1 MEIDRGTRI
10 DEIACSNGIN
20 GNIIA
25 AKVDGRAVDL
35 SRQLENDCS
44 LAWVSVDSPD
54 GLDVLR
60 HSTAHLMAQ
69 AVQSLFPGTQVTIG
83 PTIEDGFYYDF
94 KRDQA
99 FTPEEI
105 KKIESRM
112 EEIAK
117 SNLKVT
123 REEMPKG
130 QAIELFRRMGEDYKV
145 AILEDIPDEVV
156 SLYRQG
162 DWVDLCRGPHVPST
176 GVLKAFKLTGVA
188 GAYWRGN
195 EKNEMLQRIY
205 GTAWPTKQALKEY
218 LRLVEEAKKRDHRK
232 LGQELGLFM
241 ISDAIGPGLP
251 IWLPKGAMVR
261 SILER
266 YIVDIERSMGYQ
278 HVNTPQ
284 LARVDLYKRSGHWDH
299 FKDNMYPPME
309 FESKEELVLR
319 PMNCPHH
326 ITIYKH
332 GLHSYRDLPIR
343 LAELGTMYR
352 YERSG
357 ALSGLSRVR
366 AMTLNDAHIFCLP
379 EQIQAETVAVLRL
392 IQRVYRDFGFK
403 DYWYRLSL
411 RNPNDKANFVDNDG
425 MWDRAEAYLR
435 QALTE
440 VGVPFK
446 EAVGEAAYYG
456 PKIDVQ
462 LNDVLGHSETL
473 STVQLDFYLPE
484 RFELE
489 YVDRDGQYKR
499 PVMIHRG
506 VISTMER
513 MMAFLIEHY
522 AGNFPLWL
530 APVQI
535 KVVTV
540 TDQQL
545 DYARKVSAE
554 LKDAGWRVELDGRNE
569 KLGYKIREAQ
579 LAKIPYAIVIGDKE
593 VAGSDRGAAP
603 ARRREPGADGVW
615 RFQRQAACRGCRRNG
630 RSIEIMRS
638 NEEWRCPIAREAR
651 INHQIRAREVRVI
664 GRQGRAARRYAVA

>member
-1 MEIDRGTRI
+1 MDSVRVTLSDGQSVEVRRGSRINELASSLNID
-10 DEIACSNGIN
+10 

-25 AKVDGRAVDL
+25 AKLNGYPVDL
-35 SRQLENDCS
+35 SRALDQNCS
-44 LAWVSVDSPD
+44 LEWVPMDSVD

-94 KRDQA
+94 KRETP

-105 KKIESRM
+105 AKIEQRM
-112 EEIAK
+112 EELARA
-117 SNLKVT
+117 NLKVT
-123 REEMPKG
+123 REEMPKV
-130 QAIELFRRMGEDYKV
+130 QAIEMFRRMGEDYKV
-145 AILEDIPDEVV
+145 SIIEDITEDPV

-162 DWVDLCRGPHVPST
+162 DWIDLCRGPHVPST
-176 GVLKAFKLTGVA
+176 GKLKAFKITGVA
-188 GAYWRGN
+188 GAYWRGD

-205 GTAWPTKQALKEY
+205 GTSWPTKQALKEY

-251 IWLPKGAMVR
+251 IWLPKGALLR

-266 YIVDIERSMGYQ
+266 YIVDLERSLGYQ

-299 FKDNMYPPME
+299 FKDNMYPPMT
-309 FESKEELVLR
+309 FENKEELVLR

-326 ITIYKH
+326 IIIYKH
-332 GLHSYRDLPIR
+332 ELHSYRNLPIR

-379 EQIQAETVAVLRL
+379 EQIEAEAVGVLRL
-392 IQRVYRDFGFK
+392 IQRVYRDLGFK

-411 RNPNDKANFVDNDG
+411 RNPKDKINFVDNDA
-425 MWDRAEAYLR
+425 MWDTAEDYLR
-435 QALTE
+435 QALAE
-440 VGVPFK
+440 VGVPYK
-446 EAVGEAAYYG
+446 EAPGEAAYYG

-489 YVDRDGQYKR
+489 YVDKDGQYKR

-513 MMAFLIEHY
+513 MTAFLIEHH
-522 AGNFPLWL
+522 AGIFPLWL
-530 APVQI
+530 APVQLKI
-535 KVVTV
+535 VTV
-540 TDQQL
+540 TEQQL
-545 DYARKVSAE
+545 DYARKVFIE
-554 LKDAGWRVELDGRNE
+554 LQDAGWRVDLDERNE

-579 LAKIPYAIVIGDKE
+579 LAKIPYAIVIGDSEVQAQTVAPRRRGGENLAPMPLNEFMERLRSE
-593 VAGSDRGAAP
+593 VAQERG
-603 ARRREPGADGVW
+603 
-615 RFQRQAACRGCRRNG
+615 
-630 RSIEIMRS
+630 
-638 NEEWRCPIAREAR
+638 EA
-651 INHQIRAREVRVI
+651 
-664 GRQGRAARRYAVA
+664 

>member
-1 MEIDRGTRI
+1 VPTIFRSSSRSMIDNIQVILPGGKPVEVRRGSRI
-10 DEIACSNGIN
+10 DELASAQRADGAV
-20 GNIIA
+20 IA
-25 AKVDGRAVDL
+25 AKIDGRPVDL
-35 SRQLENDCS
+35 NRPLENDCS
-44 LAWVSVDSPD
+44 LEWISIETPE

-69 AVQSLFPGTQVTIG
+69 AVQSLFPRTQVTIG

-99 FTPEEI
+99 FTTEELE
-105 KKIESRM
+105 KIEHRM

-123 REEMPKG
+123 REEMPKS
-130 QAIELFRRMGEDYKV
+130 QAIELFRRMGEGYKV
-145 AILEDIPDEVV
+145 AILEDILEDTV

-176 GVLKAFKLTGVA
+176 GVIKAFKLTGVA

-205 GTAWPTKQALKEY
+205 GTSWPTRQALKEH

-241 ISDAIGPGLP
+241 ISDSIGPGLP
-251 IWLPKGAMVR
+251 VWLPKGALVR

-266 YIVDIERSMGYQ
+266 YIVDIERSLGYQ

-299 FKDNMYPPME
+299 FKDNMYPLMA
-309 FESKEELVLR
+309 FENKEELVLR

-326 ITIYKH
+326 IIIYKH
-332 GLHSYRDLPIR
+332 ELHSYRDLPIR

-357 ALSGLSRVR
+357 VLSGLSRVR

-379 EQIQAETVAVLRL
+379 EQIQSEAVGVLRL

-411 RNPNDKANFVDNDG
+411 RNPQDKVNFVDNDA
-425 MWDRAEAYLR
+425 MWDTAESYLR
-435 QALTE
+435 QALAE
-440 VGVPFK
+440 VGVQYK
-446 EAVGEAAYYG
+446 EAPGEAAYYG

-462 LNDVLGHSETL
+462 LNDVLGHGETL

-489 YVDRDGQYKR
+489 YVDKDGQYKR

-513 MMAFLIEHY
+513 MMAFLIEHH

-535 KVVTV
+535 KIVTV

-545 DYARKVSAE
+545 DYARGILKQ
-554 LKDAGWRVELDGRNE
+554 LKDGGFRVELDERNE

-579 LAKIPYAIVIGDKE
+579 LAKIPYAVVIGDKE
-593 VAGSDRGAAP
+593 VQAEKVAP
-603 ARRREPGADGVW
+603 RRRGGENLPPMALTEFVEKLKSEILEE
-615 RFQRQAACRGCRRNG
+615 RG
-630 RSIEIMRS
+630 
-638 NEEWRCPIAREAR
+638 EA
-651 INHQIRAREVRVI
+651 
-664 GRQGRAARRYAVA
+664 

>member
-1 MEIDRGTRI
+1 MENIHVRLPDGQTVEVRRGTRI
-10 DEIACSNGIN
+10 DEIGSGHRADGD
-20 GNIIA
+20 IIA
-25 AKVDGRAVDL
+25 AKVDGRPVDL
-35 SRQLENDCS
+35 NRPVEQDCFLEWIS
-44 LAWVSVDSPD
+44 IDSPD

-94 KRDQA
+94 KRDRA
-99 FTPEEI
+99 FTAEELE
-105 KKIESRM
+105 KIEARM
-112 EEIAK
+112 AEIAQ
-117 SNLKVT
+117 SNLKVS
-123 REEMPKG
+123 REEMPKS
-130 QAIELFRRMGEDYKV
+130 QAIELFRNMGEDYKV
-145 AILEDIPDEVV
+145 AILEEIPDETV

-176 GVLKAFKLTGVA
+176 GAIKAFKLTGVA
-188 GAYWRGN
+188 NAYWRGN

-205 GTAWPTKQALKEY
+205 GTSWPTKQALKEH
-218 LRLVEEAKKRDHRK
+218 LRLLEEAKKRDHRK
-232 LGQELGLFM
+232 LGQEIGLFM

-251 IWLPKGAMVR
+251 VWLPKGAMVR

-266 YIVDIERSMGYQ
+266 YIVDLERSLGYQ

-299 FKDNMYPPME
+299 FKDNMYPLME
-309 FESKEELVLR
+309 FENKEELVLR

-326 ITIYKH
+326 IVIYQH

-357 ALSGLSRVR
+357 TLSGLSRVR

-379 EQIQAETVAVLRL
+379 EQIQSEAVGVLRL
-392 IQRVYRDFGFK
+392 IERVYRDFGFK

-411 RNPNDKANFVDNDG
+411 RNSKDKANFVDNDA
-425 MWDRAEAYLR
+425 MWDKAESYLR
-435 QALTE
+435 QALSE
-440 VGVPFK
+440 VGVAYK

-489 YVDRDGQYKR
+489 YVDKDGQYKR

-513 MMAFLIEHY
+513 MMAFLIEHH

-535 KVVTV
+535 KIVTV

-545 DYARKVSAE
+545 DYARRIFME
-554 LKDAGWRVELDGRNE
+554 LKAGGWRVELDERNE

-579 LAKIPYAIVIGDKE
+579 LAKIPYAVVIGDKE
-593 VAGSDRGAAP
+593 VQAQTVAP
-603 ARRREPGADGVW
+603 RRRGGENLPSMSLNDFVE
-615 RFQRQAACRGCRRNG
+615 RLK
-630 RSIEIMRS
+630 SEL
-638 NEEWRCPIAREAR
+638 AREKGEA
-651 INHQIRAREVRVI
+651 
-664 GRQGRAARRYAVA
+664 

>member
-1 MEIDRGTRI
+1 MDSIHVTLSDGKSVEVRRGTRI
-10 DEIACSNGIN
+10 EELGSSVGID

-25 AKVDGRAVDL
+25 AKVDGRPMDL
-35 SRQLENDCS
+35 SRLIENDCS
-44 LAWVSVDSPD
+44 LAWVSIESPE

-83 PTIEDGFYYDF
+83 PTIQDGFYYDF
-94 KRDQA
+94 KRETP

-105 KKIESRM
+105 AKIEQRM
-112 EEIAK
+112 DELARA
-117 SNLKVT
+117 NLKVT
-123 REEMPKG
+123 REEMPKAE
-130 QAIELFRRMGEDYKV
+130 AIEMFRRMGEDYKV
-145 AILEDIPDEVV
+145 SIIEGITEDPV

-162 DWVDLCRGPHVPST
+162 DWIDLCRGPHVPST
-176 GVLKAFKLTGVA
+176 GKLKAFKITGVA
-188 GAYWRGN
+188 GAYWRGD

-205 GTAWPTKQALKEY
+205 GTSWPTKQALKEY
-218 LRLVEEAKKRDHRK
+218 LRRVEEAKKRDHRK

-251 IWLPKGAMVR
+251 VWLPKGALVR

-266 YIVDIERSMGYQ
+266 YIVDIERSLGYQ

-284 LARVDLYKRSGHWDH
+284 LARADLYKRSGHWDH
-299 FKDNMYPPME
+299 FKDNMYPLME
-309 FESKEELVLR
+309 FENKEELVLR

-326 ITIYKH
+326 IMIYKH
-332 GLHSYRDLPIR
+332 ELHSYRDLPIR

-379 EQIQAETVAVLRL
+379 EQIQTEAVGVLRL
-392 IQRVYRDFGFK
+392 IERVYRDFGFK

-411 RNPNDKANFVDNDG
+411 RNPKDKTNFVANDAMWDKA
-425 MWDRAEAYLR
+425 ESCLR
-435 QALTE
+435 QALNE
-440 VGVPFK
+440 VGVSYK

-489 YVDRDGQYKR
+489 YVDKDGDYKR

-513 MMAFLIEHY
+513 MMYFLIEHY

-530 APVQI
+530 APLQLKI
-535 KVVTV
+535 VTV
-540 TDQQL
+540 TDHQL
-545 DYARKVSAE
+545 EYAKEVFQE
-554 LKDAGWRVELDGRNE
+554 LRDSGWRVELDERNE

-579 LAKIPYAIVIGDKE
+579 LAKIPYAVVIGDKE
-593 VAGSDRGAAP
+593 VQAQTLAP
-603 ARRREPGADGVW
+603 RRRGGENLPPMSLDDFLERLKCELA
-615 RFQRQAACRGCRRNG
+615 QERG
-630 RSIEIMRS
+630 
-638 NEEWRCPIAREAR
+638 EA
-651 INHQIRAREVRVI
+651 
-664 GRQGRAARRYAVA
+664 

>member
-1 MEIDRGTRI
+1 MESIHVTLPDGKSVEVRRGTRI
-10 DEIACSNGIN
+10 DEIAPSIAAN

-35 SRQLENDCS
+35 SRELEHDCA
-44 LAWVSVDSPD
+44 LAWISVDSPD

-60 HSTAHLMAQ
+60 HSAAHLMAQ

-99 FTPEEI
+99 FTPEELE
-105 KKIESRM
+105 KIEARM
-112 EEIAK
+112 EEIAR

-123 REEMPKG
+123 RQEMPRSR
-130 QAIELFRRMGEDYKV
+130 AIELFRSMGEDYKV
-145 AILEDIPDEVV
+145 AILEEIPDETV

-176 GVLKAFKLTGVA
+176 AAIKAFKLTAVA
-188 GAYWRGN
+188 GAYWRGD

-205 GTAWPTKQALKEY
+205 GTAWPTKQALKEH
-218 LRLVEEAKKRDHRK
+218 LRLLEEAKKRDHRK

-241 ISDAIGPGLP
+241 ISDAVGPGLP

-284 LARVDLYKRSGHWDH
+284 LARVDLYKQSGHWDH
-299 FKDNMYPPME
+299 FKKNMYPPMQL
-309 FESKEELVLR
+309 ESKEELVLR

-326 ITIYKH
+326 IAIYKH
-332 GLHSYRDLPIR
+332 GLHSYRDLPVR

-379 EQIQAETVAVLRL
+379 EQIQTETVAVLRL
-392 IQRVYRDFGFK
+392 IQRVYRDFGFQ

-411 RNPNDKANFVDNDG
+411 RNRMDKANFVDNDD

-435 QALTE
+435 QALNE

-489 YVDRDGQYKR
+489 YVDRDGHYKR

-530 APVQI
+530 APVQV

-540 TDQQL
+540 TDEQL

-554 LKDAGWRVELDGRNE
+554 LKDAGWRVELDERNE

-579 LAKIPYAIVIGDKE
+579 LAKIPYAVVIGAKE
-593 VAGSDRGAAP
+593 VEAQTVTPRRRGGENLPPLSVNDFIVRLKAEVAQERGAA
-603 ARRREPGADGVW
+603 
-615 RFQRQAACRGCRRNG
+615 
-630 RSIEIMRS
+630 
-638 NEEWRCPIAREAR
+638 
-651 INHQIRAREVRVI
+651 
-664 GRQGRAARRYAVA
+664 

>member
-1 MEIDRGTRI
+1 MNSVRVTLSDGKSVEIRRGSRI
-10 DEIACSNGIN
+10 YELASLLSVDG
-20 GNIIA
+20 GIIA
-25 AKVDGRAVDL
+25 AKLNGCPVDL
-35 SRQLENDCS
+35 SRALDEDCS
-44 LAWVSVDSPD
+44 VEWVSIDSPE

-83 PTIEDGFYYDF
+83 PTIQDGFYYDF
-94 KRDQA
+94 KRETP

-105 KKIESRM
+105 AKIEQRM
-112 EEIAK
+112 EELARA
-117 SNLKVT
+117 NLGVT
-123 REEMPKG
+123 REEMPKA
-130 QAIELFRRMGEDYKV
+130 QAIEMFRRMGEDYKV
-145 AILEDIPDEVV
+145 SIIEGITEDPV

-162 DWVDLCRGPHVPST
+162 DWIDLCRGPHVPST
-176 GVLKAFKLTGVA
+176 GKLKAFKLTGVA
-188 GAYWRGN
+188 GAYWRGD

-251 IWLPKGAMVR
+251 IWLPKGAMLR

-266 YIVDIERSMGYQ
+266 YIVDIERSLGYQ
-278 HVNTPQ
+278 HVSTPQ

-299 FKDNMYPPME
+299 FKDNMYPPMA
-309 FESKEELVLR
+309 FDNKEELVLR

-326 ITIYKH
+326 IIIYKH
-332 GLHSYRDLPIR
+332 ELHSYRNLPIR

-379 EQIQAETVAVLRL
+379 EQIQAEAVGVLRL

-403 DYWYRLSL
+403 KYWYRLSL
-411 RNPNDKANFVDNDG
+411 RKPNDKTNFVDNDA
-425 MWDRAEAYLR
+425 MWDTAEDYLR
-435 QALTE
+435 QALAE
-440 VGVPFK
+440 VGVPYK
-446 EAVGEAAYYG
+446 EAPGEAAYYG

-489 YVDRDGQYKR
+489 YVDKDGRYRR

-513 MMAFLIEHY
+513 MTAFLIEHH

-530 APVQI
+530 APVQLKI
-535 KVVTV
+535 VTV
-540 TDQQL
+540 TEQQL
-545 DYARKVSAE
+545 DYARKVSTQ
-554 LKDAGWRVELDGRNE
+554 LKDAGWRVELDERNE

-579 LAKIPYAIVIGDKE
+579 LAKIPYAVVIGDSEVQAQTVAPRRRGGENLAPMRLNEFIERLKSE
-593 VAGSDRGAAP
+593 VAQERG
-603 ARRREPGADGVW
+603 
-615 RFQRQAACRGCRRNG
+615 
-630 RSIEIMRS
+630 
-638 NEEWRCPIAREAR
+638 EA
-651 INHQIRAREVRVI
+651 
-664 GRQGRAARRYAVA
+664 

>member
-1 MEIDRGTRI
+1 MDSVRVTLSDGNSVEIRRGSRI
-10 DEIACSNGIN
+10 YELASLLSVDGA
-20 GNIIA
+20 IIA
-25 AKVDGRAVDL
+25 AKINGSPMDL
-35 SRQLENDCS
+35 SRALEEDCS
-44 LAWVSVDSPD
+44 LEWVSIDSPE

-83 PTIEDGFYYDF
+83 PTIQDGFYYDF
-94 KRDQA
+94 KRETP

-105 KKIESRM
+105 AKIEQRM
-112 EEIAK
+112 EELARA
-117 SNLKVT
+117 NLKVT
-123 REEMPKG
+123 REEMPKT
-130 QAIELFRRMGEDYKV
+130 QAIEMFRRMGEDYKV
-145 AILEDIPDEVV
+145 SIIEGITDDPV

-176 GVLKAFKLTGVA
+176 GKLKAFKLTGVA
-188 GAYWRGN
+188 GAYWRGD

-205 GTAWPTKQALKEY
+205 GTSWPTKQALKEY

-251 IWLPKGAMVR
+251 IWLPKGAMLR

-266 YIVDIERSMGYQ
+266 YIVDIERSLGYQ
-278 HVNTPQ
+278 HVSTPQ

-299 FKDNMYPPME
+299 FKDNMYPPMA
-309 FESKEELVLR
+309 FENKEELVLR

-326 ITIYKH
+326 IIIYKH
-332 GLHSYRDLPIR
+332 ELHSYRNLPIR

-379 EQIQAETVAVLRL
+379 EQIQAEAVGVLRL

-403 DYWYRLSL
+403 EYWYRLSL
-411 RNPNDKANFVDNDG
+411 RNPKDKTNFVDNDP
-425 MWDRAEAYLR
+425 MWNTAEEYLR
-435 QALTE
+435 QALAE
-440 VGVPFK
+440 VGVPYK
-446 EAVGEAAYYG
+446 EAPGEAAYYG

-462 LNDVLGHSETL
+462 LNDVLGHSVTL

-489 YVDRDGQYKR
+489 YVDKHGQYRR

-513 MMAFLIEHY
+513 MTAFLIEHH

-530 APVQI
+530 APVQLKI
-535 KVVTV
+535 VTV
-540 TDQQL
+540 TEQQL
-545 DYARKVSAE
+545 DYARKVSTH
-554 LKDAGWRVELDGRNE
+554 LKDAGWRVELDERNE

-579 LAKIPYAIVIGDKE
+579 LAKIPYAVVIGDSEVQAQTVAPRRRGGENLAPMGLIEFIERLRSE
-593 VAGSDRGAAP
+593 VAQERG
-603 ARRREPGADGVW
+603 
-615 RFQRQAACRGCRRNG
+615 
-630 RSIEIMRS
+630 
-638 NEEWRCPIAREAR
+638 EA
-651 INHQIRAREVRVI
+651 
-664 GRQGRAARRYAVA
+664 

>member
-1 MEIDRGTRI
+1 MDSVRVTLSDGQSVEVRRGSRI
-10 DEIACSNGIN
+10 DELASSLNID

-25 AKVDGRAVDL
+25 AKLNGYPVDL
-35 SRQLENDCS
+35 SRALDQNCS
-44 LAWVSVDSPD
+44 LEWVPMDSVD

-94 KRDQA
+94 KRETP

-105 KKIESRM
+105 AKIEQRM
-112 EEIAK
+112 EELARA
-117 SNLKVT
+117 NLKVT
-123 REEMPKG
+123 REEMPKV
-130 QAIELFRRMGEDYKV
+130 QAIEIFRRMGEDYKV
-145 AILEDIPDEVV
+145 SIIEGITEDPV

-162 DWVDLCRGPHVPST
+162 DWIDLCRGPHVPST
-176 GVLKAFKLTGVA
+176 GKLKAFKITGVA
-188 GAYWRGN
+188 GAYWRGD

-205 GTAWPTKQALKEY
+205 GTSWPTKQALKEY

-251 IWLPKGAMVR
+251 IWLPKGALLR

-266 YIVDIERSMGYQ
+266 YIVDLERSLGYQ

-299 FKDNMYPPME
+299 FKDNMYPPMT
-309 FESKEELVLR
+309 FENKEELVLR

-326 ITIYKH
+326 IIIYKH
-332 GLHSYRDLPIR
+332 ELHSYRNLPIR

-379 EQIQAETVAVLRL
+379 EQIEAEAVGVLRL

-411 RNPNDKANFVDNDG
+411 RNPKDKINFVDNDA
-425 MWDRAEAYLR
+425 MWDTAEDYLR
-435 QALTE
+435 QALAE
-440 VGVPFK
+440 VGVPYK
-446 EAVGEAAYYG
+446 EAPGEAAYYG

-489 YVDRDGQYKR
+489 YVDKDGQYKR

-513 MMAFLIEHY
+513 MTAFLIEHH

-530 APVQI
+530 APVQLKI
-535 KVVTV
+535 VTV
-540 TDQQL
+540 TEQQL
-545 DYARKVSAE
+545 DYARKVFIE
-554 LKDAGWRVELDGRNE
+554 LQDAGWRVDLDERNE

-579 LAKIPYAIVIGDKE
+579 LAKIPYAIVIGDSEVQAQTVAPRRRGGENLAPMPLNEFMERLRSE
-593 VAGSDRGAAP
+593 VAQERG
-603 ARRREPGADGVW
+603 
-615 RFQRQAACRGCRRNG
+615 
-630 RSIEIMRS
+630 
-638 NEEWRCPIAREAR
+638 EA
-651 INHQIRAREVRVI
+651 
-664 GRQGRAARRYAVA
+664 

>member
-1 MEIDRGTRI
+1 MENIHVRLPDGQTVEVRRGTRI
-10 DEIACSNGIN
+10 DEIGSGHRADGD
-20 GNIIA
+20 IIA
-25 AKVDGRAVDL
+25 AKVDGRPVDL
-35 SRQLENDCS
+35 NRPVEQDCFLEWIS
-44 LAWVSVDSPD
+44 IDSPD

-94 KRDQA
+94 KRDRA
-99 FTPEEI
+99 FTAEELE
-105 KKIESRM
+105 KIEARM
-112 EEIAK
+112 AEIAQ
-117 SNLKVT
+117 SNLKVS
-123 REEMPKG
+123 REEMPKS
-130 QAIELFRRMGEDYKV
+130 QAIELFRNMGEDYKV
-145 AILEDIPDEVV
+145 AILEEIPDETV

-176 GVLKAFKLTGVA
+176 GAIKAFKLTGVA

-205 GTAWPTKQALKEY
+205 GTSWPTKQALKEH
-218 LRLVEEAKKRDHRK
+218 LRLLEEAKKRDHRK

-251 IWLPKGAMVR
+251 VWLPKGAMVR

-266 YIVDIERSMGYQ
+266 YIVDLERSLGYQ

-299 FKDNMYPPME
+299 FKDNMYPLME
-309 FESKEELVLR
+309 FENKEELVLR

-326 ITIYKH
+326 IVIYQH

-357 ALSGLSRVR
+357 TLSGLSRVR

-379 EQIQAETVAVLRL
+379 EQIQSEAVGVLRL
-392 IQRVYRDFGFK
+392 IERVYRDFGFK

-411 RNPNDKANFVDNDG
+411 RNSKDKANFVDNDA
-425 MWDRAEAYLR
+425 MWDKAESYLR
-435 QALTE
+435 QALSE
-440 VGVPFK
+440 VGVAYK

-489 YVDRDGQYKR
+489 YVDKDGQYKR

-513 MMAFLIEHY
+513 MMAFLIEHH

-535 KVVTV
+535 KIVTV

-545 DYARKVSAE
+545 DYARRIFME
-554 LKDAGWRVELDGRNE
+554 LKAGGWRVELDERNE

-579 LAKIPYAIVIGDKE
+579 LAKIPYAVVIGDKE
-593 VAGSDRGAAP
+593 VQAQTVAP
-603 ARRREPGADGVW
+603 RRRGGENLPSMSLNDFVE
-615 RFQRQAACRGCRRNG
+615 RLK
-630 RSIEIMRS
+630 SEL
-638 NEEWRCPIAREAR
+638 AREKGEA
-651 INHQIRAREVRVI
+651 
-664 GRQGRAARRYAVA
+664 

>member
-1 MEIDRGTRI
+1 MDSVRVTLSDGDPVEIRRGSRI
-10 DEIACSNGIN
+10 YELASLLSVDG
-20 GNIIA
+20 GIIA
-25 AKVDGRAVDL
+25 AKLNGSPVDL
-35 SRQLENDCS
+35 SRILDEDCS
-44 LAWVSVDSPD
+44 LEWISIDSPD
-54 GLDVLR
+54 GLEVLR

-69 AVQSLFPGTQVTIG
+69 AVQNLFPGTQVTIG
-83 PTIEDGFYYDF
+83 PTIQDGFYYDF
-94 KRDQA
+94 KRERP

-105 KKIESRM
+105 AQIEQRM
-112 EEIAK
+112 EELARA
-117 SNLKVT
+117 NLKVT
-123 REEMPKG
+123 REEMSKA
-130 QAIELFRRMGEDYKV
+130 QAIEMFRRMGEDYKV
-145 AILEDIPDEVV
+145 SIIEGIDEDPV

-162 DWVDLCRGPHVPST
+162 DWIDLCRGPHVPST
-176 GVLKAFKLTGVA
+176 GKLKAFKITGVA
-188 GAYWRGN
+188 GAYWRGD
-195 EKNEMLQRIY
+195 EKNEMLQRLY
-205 GTAWPTKQALKEY
+205 GTSWPTKQALKEY

-251 IWLPKGAMVR
+251 IWLPKGALLR
-261 SILER
+261 SMLER
-266 YIVDIERSMGYQ
+266 YIVDLERSLGYQ

-299 FKDNMYPPME
+299 FKENMYPPMA
-309 FESKEELVLR
+309 FENKEELVLR

-326 ITIYKH
+326 IIIYKH
-332 GLHSYRDLPIR
+332 ELHSYRNLPIR

-379 EQIQAETVAVLRL
+379 EQIQAEAVSVLRL

-411 RNPNDKANFVDNDG
+411 RNPEDKTNFVDNDA
-425 MWDRAEAYLR
+425 MWDTAEEHLR
-435 QALTE
+435 QALAE
-440 VGVPFK
+440 VGVPYK
-446 EAVGEAAYYG
+446 EAPGEAAYYG

-489 YVDRDGQYKR
+489 YVDKDGQYKR

-513 MMAFLIEHY
+513 MTAFLIEHY

-530 APVQI
+530 APVQVKI
-535 KVVTV
+535 VTV
-540 TDQQL
+540 TEQQL
-545 DYARKVSAE
+545 DYARRVFTE
-554 LKDAGWRVELDGRNE
+554 LQNAGWRVELDQRNE

-579 LAKIPYAIVIGDKE
+579 LARIPFAIVIGDSE
-593 VAGSDRGAAP
+593 VQAQTVAP
-603 ARRREPGADGVW
+603 RRRGGENLAPMPLNEFMERLRSDVAHE
-615 RFQRQAACRGCRRNG
+615 RG
-630 RSIEIMRS
+630 
-638 NEEWRCPIAREAR
+638 EA
-651 INHQIRAREVRVI
+651 
-664 GRQGRAARRYAVA
+664 

>member
-1 MEIDRGTRI
+1 MDSVRVTLSDGNSVEIRRGSRI
-10 DEIACSNGIN
+10 YELASLLSIDG
-20 GNIIA
+20 GIIA
-25 AKVDGRAVDL
+25 AKLNGSPVDL
-35 SRQLENDCS
+35 SRALDEDCS
-44 LAWVSVDSPD
+44 LEWVAIDSPE

-83 PTIEDGFYYDF
+83 PTIQDGFYYDF
-94 KRDQA
+94 KRERP

-105 KKIESRM
+105 AKIEQRM
-112 EEIAK
+112 EELARA
-117 SNLKVT
+117 NLKVT
-123 REEMPKG
+123 REEMPKAE
-130 QAIELFRRMGEDYKV
+130 AIEMFRRMGEDYKV
-145 AILEDIPDEVV
+145 SIIEGIAEDSV

-162 DWVDLCRGPHVPST
+162 DWIDLCRGPHVAST
-176 GVLKAFKLTGVA
+176 GKLKAFKITGVA
-188 GAYWRGN
+188 GAYWRGD

-205 GTAWPTKQALKEY
+205 GTSWPTKQALKEY

-241 ISDAIGPGLP
+241 ISDAVGPGLP
-251 IWLPKGAMVR
+251 IWLPKGAMLR

-266 YIVDIERSMGYQ
+266 YIVDIERSLGYQ

-284 LARVDLYKRSGHWDH
+284 LARIDLYKRSGHWDH
-299 FKDNMYPPME
+299 FKDNMYPPMA
-309 FESKEELVLR
+309 FENKEELVLR

-326 ITIYKH
+326 IIIYKH
-332 GLHSYRDLPIR
+332 ELHSYRNLPIR

-379 EQIQAETVAVLRL
+379 EQIQAEAVGVLRL

-403 DYWYRLSL
+403 EYWYRLSL
-411 RNPNDKANFVDNDG
+411 RNPKDKTNFVDNDA
-425 MWDRAEAYLR
+425 MWDTAEEYLR
-435 QALTE
+435 QALAE
-440 VGVPFK
+440 VGVPYK
-446 EAVGEAAYYG
+446 EAPGEAAYYG

-489 YVDRDGQYKR
+489 YVDKDGQYKR

-513 MMAFLIEHY
+513 MTAFLIEHH

-530 APVQI
+530 APVQLKI
-535 KVVTV
+535 VTV
-540 TDQQL
+540 TEQQL
-545 DYARKVSAE
+545 DYARNVFTQ
-554 LKDAGWRVELDGRNE
+554 LKDAAWRVELDERNE

-579 LAKIPYAIVIGDKE
+579 LAKIPYAIVIGDSEVQSQTLAPRRRGGENLGPMALNEFMERLRSE
-593 VAGSDRGAAP
+593 VAQERG
-603 ARRREPGADGVW
+603 
-615 RFQRQAACRGCRRNG
+615 
-630 RSIEIMRS
+630 
-638 NEEWRCPIAREAR
+638 EA
-651 INHQIRAREVRVI
+651 
-664 GRQGRAARRYAVA
+664 

>member
-1 MEIDRGTRI
+1 MDSVRVTLNDGKSVEIRRGSRI
-10 DEIACSNGIN
+10 YDLASLLSVDG
-20 GNIIA
+20 GIIA
-25 AKVDGRAVDL
+25 AKVNGSPVDL
-35 SRQLENDCS
+35 SRALDDDCS
-44 LAWVSVDSPD
+44 LEWVLIDSPE

-83 PTIEDGFYYDF
+83 PTIQDGFYYDF
-94 KRDQA
+94 KREKP

-105 KKIESRM
+105 AQIEQRM
-112 EEIAK
+112 EELARA
-117 SNLKVT
+117 NLKVT
-123 REEMPKG
+123 REEMSKAE
-130 QAIELFRRMGEDYKV
+130 AIEMFRRMGEDYKV
-145 AILEDIPDEVV
+145 SIIEGITEDPV

-162 DWVDLCRGPHVPST
+162 DWIDLCRGPHVPST
-176 GVLKAFKLTGVA
+176 GKLKAFKITGVA
-188 GAYWRGN
+188 GAYWRGD

-205 GTAWPTKQALKEY
+205 GTSWPTKQALKEY

-251 IWLPKGAMVR
+251 IWLPKGALLR

-266 YIVDIERSMGYQ
+266 YIVDIERSLGYQ

-299 FKDNMYPPME
+299 FKDNMYPPMA
-309 FESKEELVLR
+309 FENKEELVLR

-326 ITIYKH
+326 IIIYKH
-332 GLHSYRDLPIR
+332 ELHSYRNLPIR

-379 EQIQAETVAVLRL
+379 EQIQAEAVSVLRL

-411 RNPNDKANFVDNDG
+411 RNPQDKTNFVDNDA
-425 MWDRAEAYLR
+425 MWDTAEEYLR
-435 QALTE
+435 QALAE
-440 VGVPFK
+440 IGVPYK
-446 EAVGEAAYYG
+446 EAPGEAAYYG

-489 YVDRDGQYKR
+489 YVDKDGQYKR

-513 MMAFLIEHY
+513 MTAFLIEHH

-530 APVQI
+530 APVQVKI
-535 KVVTV
+535 VTV
-540 TDQQL
+540 TEQQL
-545 DYARKVSAE
+545 DYARRVFTE
-554 LKDAGWRVELDGRNE
+554 LQNVGWRVELDERNE

-579 LAKIPYAIVIGDKE
+579 LAKIPYAIVIGDNELQAQTVAPRRRGGENLAPVPLTEFMERLRSE
-593 VAGSDRGAAP
+593 VAQERG
-603 ARRREPGADGVW
+603 
-615 RFQRQAACRGCRRNG
+615 
-630 RSIEIMRS
+630 
-638 NEEWRCPIAREAR
+638 EA
-651 INHQIRAREVRVI
+651 
-664 GRQGRAARRYAVA
+664 

>member
-1 MEIDRGTRI
+1 MDSVRVTLGDGTSVEIRRGSRI
-10 DEIACSNGIN
+10 YELASLLSVDG
-20 GNIIA
+20 GIIA
-25 AKVDGRAVDL
+25 ANLNGSPVDL
-35 SRQLENDCS
+35 SRALDEDCS
-44 LAWVSVDSPD
+44 VEWVSIDSPE

-83 PTIEDGFYYDF
+83 PTIQDGFYYDF
-94 KRDQA
+94 KRDRP

-105 KKIESRM
+105 AKIEQRM
-112 EEIAK
+112 EELARA
-117 SNLKVT
+117 NLKVT
-123 REEMPKG
+123 REEMPKAE
-130 QAIELFRRMGEDYKV
+130 AIEIFRRMGEDYKV
-145 AILEDIPDEVV
+145 SIIEGITEDPV

-162 DWVDLCRGPHVPST
+162 DWIDLCRGPHVPST
-176 GVLKAFKLTGVA
+176 GKLKAFKITGVA
-188 GAYWRGN
+188 GAYWRGD

-205 GTAWPTKQALKEY
+205 GTSWPTKQALKEY

-241 ISDAIGPGLP
+241 ISDAVGPGLP
-251 IWLPKGAMVR
+251 IWLPKGAMLR

-266 YIVDIERSMGYQ
+266 YIVDIERSLGYQ

-299 FKDNMYPPME
+299 FKDNMYPPMA
-309 FESKEELVLR
+309 FENKEELVLR

-326 ITIYKH
+326 IIVYKH
-332 GLHSYRDLPIR
+332 ELHSYRNLPIR

-366 AMTLNDAHIFCLP
+366 AMTLNDAHIFCVP
-379 EQIQAETVAVLRL
+379 EQIQAEAVGVLRL

-403 DYWYRLSL
+403 EYWYRLSL
-411 RNPNDKANFVDNDG
+411 RNPKDKTNFVDNDA
-425 MWDRAEAYLR
+425 MWDTAEEYLR
-435 QALTE
+435 RALAE
-440 VGVPFK
+440 VGVPYK
-446 EAVGEAAYYG
+446 EAPGEAAYYG

-489 YVDRDGQYKR
+489 YVDKDGQYKR

-513 MMAFLIEHY
+513 MTAFLIEHY

-530 APVQI
+530 APVQLKI
-535 KVVTV
+535 VTV
-540 TDQQL
+540 TEQQL
-545 DYARKVSAE
+545 DYARNVFTE
-554 LKDAGWRVELDGRNE
+554 LKDAGWRVELDERNE

-579 LAKIPYAIVIGDKE
+579 LAKIPYAIVIGDSELQAQTVAPRRRGGENLGPMPLNGFMERLRSE
-593 VAGSDRGAAP
+593 VAQERG
-603 ARRREPGADGVW
+603 
-615 RFQRQAACRGCRRNG
+615 
-630 RSIEIMRS
+630 
-638 NEEWRCPIAREAR
+638 EA
-651 INHQIRAREVRVI
+651 
-664 GRQGRAARRYAVA
+664 

>member
-1 MEIDRGTRI
+1 MENIHVRLADGQTVEVGRGTRI
-10 DEIACSNGIN
+10 GEIAALHKATDG
-20 GNIIA
+20 IIA
-25 AKVDGRAVDL
+25 AKVDGRPVDL
-35 SRQLENDCS
+35 NRSLEQDCS
-44 LAWVSVDSPD
+44 IEWISIESPE

-94 KRDQA
+94 KREQS
-99 FTPEEI
+99 FTAEELE
-105 KKIESRM
+105 KIEARM
-112 EEIAK
+112 REIAK
-117 SNLKVT
+117 SNLKIT
-123 REEMPKG
+123 REELAKNH
-130 QAIELFRRMGEDYKV
+130 AIELFRGMGEDYKV
-145 AILEDIPDEVV
+145 AILEEIPDETV

-205 GTAWPTKQALKEY
+205 GTSWPTEQALKEH
-218 LRLVEEAKKRDHRK
+218 LRCIEEAKKRDHRK

-251 IWLPKGAMVR
+251 MWLPKGAMVR

-266 YIVDIERSMGYQ
+266 YIVDLERTLGYQ

-299 FKDNMYPPME
+299 FKENMYPPME
-309 FESKEELVLR
+309 FENKEELVLR

-326 ITIYKH
+326 IMIYKH
-332 GLHSYRDLPIR
+332 ELHSYRDLPLR

-379 EQIQAETVAVLRL
+379 DQIQAEAVGVLRL
-392 IQRVYRDFGFK
+392 IERVYRDFGFK

-411 RNPNDKANFVDNDG
+411 RNPKDKTNFVANDA
-425 MWDRAEAYLR
+425 MWDNAESTLR
-435 QALTE
+435 QALNE
-440 VGVPFK
+440 VGVSYK
-446 EAVGEAAYYG
+446 EAIGEAAYYG

-489 YVDRDGQYKR
+489 YVDRDGGYKR

-506 VISTMER
+506 VISTLER
-513 MMAFLIEHY
+513 MMAFLIEHH

-530 APVQI
+530 APVQVKI
-535 KVVTV
+535 VTV
-540 TDQQL
+540 TDRQL
-545 DYARKVSAE
+545 DYARRVSTE
-554 LKDAGWRVELDGRNE
+554 LKETGWRVELDERNE

-579 LAKIPYAIVIGDKE
+579 LAKIPYAVVIGDQEVQAGTLAPRRRGGENLAPMSLNDFVERLKSE
-593 VAGSDRGAAP
+593 VAQE
-603 ARRREPGADGVW
+603 RREA
-615 RFQRQAACRGCRRNG
+615 
-630 RSIEIMRS
+630 
-638 NEEWRCPIAREAR
+638 
-651 INHQIRAREVRVI
+651 
-664 GRQGRAARRYAVA
+664 

>member
-1 MEIDRGTRI
+1 MDSVRVTLSDGKSVEIRRGSRI
-10 DEIACSNGIN
+10 YELASLLSVDG
-20 GNIIA
+20 GIIA
-25 AKVDGRAVDL
+25 AKLNGSPVDL
-35 SRQLENDCS
+35 SRALDEDCS
-44 LAWVSVDSPD
+44 VEWVSIDSPE

-83 PTIEDGFYYDF
+83 PTIQDGFYYDF
-94 KRDQA
+94 KRETP

-105 KKIESRM
+105 AKIEHRM
-112 EEIAK
+112 EELARA
-117 SNLKVT
+117 NLKVT
-123 REEMPKG
+123 REEMPKA
-130 QAIELFRRMGEDYKV
+130 QAIEMFRRMGEDYKV
-145 AILEDIPDEVV
+145 SIIEGITEDPV

-162 DWVDLCRGPHVPST
+162 DWIDLCRGPHVPST
-176 GVLKAFKLTGVA
+176 GKLKAFKITGVA
-188 GAYWRGN
+188 GAYWRGD

-205 GTAWPTKQALKEY
+205 GTSWPTKPALKEY

-251 IWLPKGAMVR
+251 IWLPKGALLR

-266 YIVDIERSMGYQ
+266 YIVDIERSLGYQ

-299 FKDNMYPPME
+299 FKDNMYPPIE
-309 FESKEELVLR
+309 FENKEELVLR

-326 ITIYKH
+326 IIIYKH
-332 GLHSYRDLPIR
+332 ELHSYRNLPIR

-379 EQIQAETVAVLRL
+379 QQIQAEAVSVIRL

-403 DYWYRLSL
+403 EYWYRLSL
-411 RNPNDKANFVDNDG
+411 RNPKDKINFVDNDA
-425 MWDRAEAYLR
+425 MWDTAEEYLR
-435 QALTE
+435 KALAE
-440 VGVPFK
+440 VGVPYE
-446 EAVGEAAYYG
+446 EAPGEAAYYG

-489 YVDRDGQYKR
+489 YVDKDGQYRR

-513 MMAFLIEHY
+513 MTAFLIEHH

-530 APVQI
+530 APVQLKI
-535 KVVTV
+535 VTV
-540 TDQQL
+540 TEQQL
-545 DYARKVSAE
+545 DYAREVFTE
-554 LKDAGWRVELDGRNE
+554 LKDAGWRVELDERNE

-579 LAKIPYAIVIGDKE
+579 LAKIPYAIVIGDSEVQAQTVAPRRRGGENLGPMPLNELFERLKSE
-593 VAGSDRGAAP
+593 VAQERG
-603 ARRREPGADGVW
+603 
-615 RFQRQAACRGCRRNG
+615 
-630 RSIEIMRS
+630 
-638 NEEWRCPIAREAR
+638 EA
-651 INHQIRAREVRVI
+651 
-664 GRQGRAARRYAVA
+664 

>member
-1 MEIDRGTRI
+1 MDSVRVTLNDGNSVEIRRGSRI
-10 DEIACSNGIN
+10 YELASLLSVDGA
-20 GNIIA
+20 IIA
-25 AKVDGRAVDL
+25 AKINGSPMDLSRAVD
-35 SRQLENDCS
+35 EDCS
-44 LAWVSVDSPD
+44 LEWVSIDSPE

-94 KRDQA
+94 KRERP

-105 KKIESRM
+105 VKIEERM
-112 EEIAK
+112 EELARA
-117 SNLKVT
+117 NLRVT
-123 REEMPKG
+123 REEMPKA
-130 QAIELFRRMGEDYKV
+130 QAIEMFRRMGEDYKV
-145 AILEDIPDEVV
+145 SIIEGITDDPI

-176 GVLKAFKLTGVA
+176 GKLKAFKLTGVA
-188 GAYWRGN
+188 GAYWRGD

-251 IWLPKGAMVR
+251 IWLPKGAMLR

-266 YIVDIERSMGYQ
+266 YIVDIERSLGYQ
-278 HVNTPQ
+278 HVSTPQ

-299 FKDNMYPPME
+299 FKDNMYPPMA
-309 FESKEELVLR
+309 FDNKEELVLR

-326 ITIYKH
+326 IIIYKH
-332 GLHSYRDLPIR
+332 ELHSYRNLPIR

-379 EQIQAETVAVLRL
+379 EQIQAEAVGVLRL

-403 DYWYRLSL
+403 KYWYRLSL
-411 RNPNDKANFVDNDG
+411 RKPNDKTNFVDNDA
-425 MWDRAEAYLR
+425 MWDTAEDYLR
-435 QALTE
+435 QALAE
-440 VGVPFK
+440 VGVPYK
-446 EAVGEAAYYG
+446 EAPGEAAYYG

-489 YVDRDGQYKR
+489 YVDKDGRYRR

-513 MMAFLIEHY
+513 MTAFLIEHH

-530 APVQI
+530 APVQLKI
-535 KVVTV
+535 VTV
-540 TDQQL
+540 TEQQL
-545 DYARKVSAE
+545 DYARKVSTQ
-554 LKDAGWRVELDGRNE
+554 LKDAGWRVELDERNE

-579 LAKIPYAIVIGDKE
+579 LAKIPYAVVIGDSEVQAQTVAPRRRGGENLAPMRLNEFIERLKSE
-593 VAGSDRGAAP
+593 VAQERG
-603 ARRREPGADGVW
+603 
-615 RFQRQAACRGCRRNG
+615 
-630 RSIEIMRS
+630 
-638 NEEWRCPIAREAR
+638 EA
-651 INHQIRAREVRVI
+651 
-664 GRQGRAARRYAVA
+664 

>member
-1 MEIDRGTRI
+1 MENVNVTLPGGNIVEVRRGTRI
-10 DEIACSNGIN
+10 DELLSSAGANNGAV
-20 GNIIA
+20 A
-25 AKVDGRAVDL
+25 AKIDGRAVDL
-35 SRQLENDCS
+35 QRVIDADCVLEWIS
-44 LAWVSVDSPD
+44 ADSAE

-83 PTIEDGFYYDF
+83 PTIENGFYYDF
-94 KRDQA
+94 KRDQS
-99 FTPEEI
+99 FLPEELEQ
-105 KKIESRM
+105 IEKRM
-112 EEIAK
+112 QELVKA
-117 SNLKVT
+117 NLRVT
-123 REEMPKG
+123 REEMPRA
-130 QAIELFRRMGEDYKV
+130 QAIELFRKMGESYKV
-145 AILEDIPDEVV
+145 EIIEGIAEDTV

-176 GVLKAFKLTGVA
+176 GAIKAFKLTSIA
-188 GAYWRGN
+188 GAYWRGD

-205 GTAWPTKQALKEY
+205 GTSWPTKEALKEH
-218 LRLVEEAKKRDHRK
+218 LRLLEEAKKRDHRK

-241 ISDAIGPGLP
+241 ISDTIGPGLP
-251 IWLPKGAMVR
+251 LLLPKGAMIR

-266 YIVDIERSMGYQ
+266 YIVDIERSLGYQ
-278 HVNTPQ
+278 HVSTPQ
-284 LARVDLYKRSGHWDH
+284 LARVDLYRQSGHWDH

-309 FESKEELVLR
+309 FENKEQLVLR

-326 ITIYKH
+326 IIIYKH
-332 GLHSYRDLPIR
+332 ELHSYRDLPVR

-379 EQIQAETVAVLRL
+379 EQIQSEAVGVLRL
-392 IQRVYRDFGFK
+392 IERVYRQFGFK

-411 RNPNDKANFVDNDG
+411 RNPKDKVNFVDNDA
-425 MWDRAEAYLR
+425 MWDKAEEYLR
-435 QALTE
+435 QALSE
-440 VGVPFK
+440 VGVAYK
-446 EAVGEAAYYG
+446 EAIGEAAYYG

-489 YVDRDGQYKR
+489 YVDKDGQYKR

-513 MMAFLIEHY
+513 MMSFLIEHY

-530 APVQI
+530 APVQLKI
-535 KVVTV
+535 VTV
-540 TDQQL
+540 TDHQL
-545 DYARKVSAE
+545 EYARKVYSA
-554 LKDAGWRVELDGRNE
+554 LKESGWRVELDERNE

-579 LAKIPYAIVIGDKE
+579 LAKIPYAVVIGDKE
-593 VAGSDRGAAP
+593 
-603 ARRREPGADGVW
+603 ARRRHRSAAAPG
-615 RFQRQAACRGCRRNG
+615 RGKPSAHG
-630 RSIEIMRS
+630 A
-638 NEEWRCPIAREAR
+638 RCFY
-651 INHQIRAREVRVI
+651 RA
-664 GRQGRAARRYAVA
+664 AARRGCTREWRSIRILFC

>member
-1 MEIDRGTRI
+1 MESIRVTLPDGKSVEVRRGARI
-10 DEIACSNGIN
+10 DEIVASIAAN
-20 GNIIA
+20 GNVIA
-25 AKVDGRAVDL
+25 AKVDGRPVDL
-35 SRQLENDCS
+35 SLRLENDCS
-44 LAWVSVDSPD
+44 LAWVYVESPE

-60 HSTAHLMAQ
+60 HSTAHMMAQ

-83 PTIEDGFYYDF
+83 PTIDDGFYYDF

-99 FTPEEI
+99 FTPEELE
-105 KKIESRM
+105 KIEARM
-112 EEIAK
+112 EEIAR

-123 REEMPKG
+123 REEMPRSR
-130 QAIELFRRMGEDYKV
+130 AIELFRSMGEEYKV
-145 AILEDIPDEVV
+145 AILEEIPDETV

-176 GVLKAFKLTGVA
+176 GAIKAFKLTGVA
-188 GAYWRGN
+188 GAYWRGD

-205 GTAWPTKQALKEY
+205 GTAWPTQQALKEH
-218 LRLVEEAKKRDHRK
+218 LRLLEEAKKRDHRK

-241 ISDAIGPGLP
+241 ISDAVGPGLP
-251 IWLPKGAMVR
+251 IWLPKGALVR

-278 HVNTPQ
+278 HVSTPQ

-299 FKDNMYPPME
+299 FKDNMYPPMQ

-332 GLHSYRDLPIR
+332 GLHSYRDLPVR

-379 EQIQAETVAVLRL
+379 EQIQTEVVGVLRL
-392 IQRVYRDFGFK
+392 IERVYRDFGFK

-411 RNPNDKANFVDNDG
+411 RHPTDKANFVDNDV
-425 MWDRAEAYLR
+425 MWDKAEGYLR
-435 QALTE
+435 QALSE
-440 VGVPFK
+440 VGVSYQ

-489 YVDRDGQYKR
+489 YVDKDGQYKR

-506 VISTMER
+506 VISTLER

-530 APVQI
+530 APVQV

-554 LKDAGWRVELDGRNE
+554 LKEAGWRVELDERNE
-569 KLGYKIREAQ
+569 KLGYKVREAQ
-579 LAKIPYAIVIGDKE
+579 LAKIPYALVIGAKE
-593 VAGSDRGAAP
+593 VEAQTVAP
-603 ARRREPGADGVW
+603 RRRGGENLAPVSVND
-615 RFQRQAACRGCRRNG
+615 FIQRLKSEVAQERG
-630 RSIEIMRS
+630 
-638 NEEWRCPIAREAR
+638 EA
-651 INHQIRAREVRVI
+651 
-664 GRQGRAARRYAVA
+664 

>member
-1 MEIDRGTRI
+1 MDSVRVTLGDGKSVEIRRGSRI
-10 DEIACSNGIN
+10 DELASSLSVNGT
-20 GNIIA
+20 IIA
-25 AKVDGRAVDL
+25 AKLNGYPVDL
-35 SRQLENDCS
+35 SRALDEDCALEWIS
-44 LAWVSVDSPD
+44 MDSPE

-60 HSTAHLMAQ
+60 HSTAHLMAH

-94 KRDQA
+94 KREKP

-105 KKIESRM
+105 EKIEDRM
-112 EEIAK
+112 EELARA
-117 SNLKVT
+117 NLKVT
-123 REEMPKG
+123 REEMSKA
-130 QAIELFRRMGEDYKV
+130 QAIEMFRGMGEDYKV
-145 AILEDIPDEVV
+145 SIIEGITDDSV

-162 DWVDLCRGPHVPST
+162 EWIDLCRGPHVPST
-176 GVLKAFKLTGVA
+176 GNLKAFKITGVA
-188 GAYWRGN
+188 GAYWRGD

-205 GTAWPTKQALKEY
+205 GTSWPTKQALKEY
-218 LRLVEEAKKRDHRK
+218 LRLVEKAKKRDHRK

-251 IWLPKGAMVR
+251 IWLPKGALLR

-266 YIVDIERSMGYQ
+266 YIVDIERTLGYQ

-299 FKDNMYPPME
+299 FKDNMYPPMA
-309 FESKEELVLR
+309 FENKEELVLR

-326 ITIYKH
+326 IIIYKH
-332 GLHSYRDLPIR
+332 ELHSYRNLPIR

-379 EQIQAETVAVLRL
+379 EQIQQEAVGVLRL

-403 DYWYRLSL
+403 EYWYRLSL
-411 RNPNDKANFVDNDG
+411 RNPRDKTNFVDNDA
-425 MWDRAEAYLR
+425 MWDTAENYLR
-435 QALTE
+435 EALAE
-440 VGVPFK
+440 VGVPYK
-446 EAVGEAAYYG
+446 EAPGEAAYYG

-462 LNDVLGHSETL
+462 VNDVLGHSETL

-489 YVDRDGQYKR
+489 YVDKDGQYKR

-513 MMAFLIEHY
+513 MTAFLIEHH

-530 APVQI
+530 APVQLKI
-535 KVVTV
+535 VTV

-545 DYARKVSAE
+545 DYASKVFTE
-554 LKDAGWRVELDGRNE
+554 LKDAGWRVELDERNE
-569 KLGYKIREAQ
+569 KLGYKIREVQ

-593 VAGSDRGAAP
+593 VQAQTLAP
-603 ARRREPGADGVW
+603 RRRGGDNLAPMPLNEFMERLTSEVA
-615 RFQRQAACRGCRRNG
+615 QERG
-630 RSIEIMRS
+630 
-638 NEEWRCPIAREAR
+638 EA
-651 INHQIRAREVRVI
+651 
-664 GRQGRAARRYAVA
+664 

>member
-1 MEIDRGTRI
+1 MDSIHVTLPDGKSVEVQRGTPI
-10 DEIACSNGIN
+10 DAIAPSGATN
-20 GNIIA
+20 GNIIIA
-25 AKVDGRAVDL
+25 AKIDGCPVDL
-35 SRQLENDCS
+35 SRRLDNDCS
-44 LAWVSVDSPD
+44 VAWVPIDSPD

-94 KRDQA
+94 KRDRG

-105 KKIESRM
+105 EKIEARM
-112 EEIAK
+112 EELAK

-123 REEMPKG
+123 REEMPKS
-130 QAIELFRRMGEDYKV
+130 QAIELFRGMGEDYKV
-145 AILEDIPDEVV
+145 AIIEDIPDEKV

-176 GVLKAFKLTGVA
+176 GVIKAFKLTGVA

-205 GTAWPTKQALKEY
+205 GTAWPTKSALKEH
-218 LRLVEEAKKRDHRK
+218 LRLLEEAKKRDHRK

-241 ISDAIGPGLP
+241 ISDVVGPGLP

-266 YIVDIERSMGYQ
+266 YIVDIERSTGYQ

-284 LARVDLYKRSGHWDH
+284 LARVELYKRSGHWDH

-309 FESKEELVLR
+309 FENKEELVLR

-332 GLHSYRDLPIR
+332 GLHSYRDLPVR

-379 EQIQAETVAVLRL
+379 DQIQAETVAVLRL

-411 RNPNDKANFVDNDG
+411 RNPMDKANFVDNDA
-425 MWDRAEAYLR
+425 MWDRAEGYLR
-435 QALTE
+435 QALNE
-440 VGVPFK
+440 VGVSFK

-530 APVQI
+530 APVQV

-545 DYARKVSAE
+545 DYARRVSAE
-554 LKDAGWRVELDGRNE
+554 LTAAGWRVELDERNE

-579 LAKIPYAIVIGDKE
+579 LAKIPYAVVIGDKE
-593 VAGSDRGAAP
+593 VEAQTVAP
-603 ARRREPGADGVW
+603 RRRGGENVAPLSVSD
-615 RFQRQAACRGCRRNG
+615 FIQRLKFEVAQERG
-630 RSIEIMRS
+630 
-638 NEEWRCPIAREAR
+638 EA
-651 INHQIRAREVRVI
+651 
-664 GRQGRAARRYAVA
+664 

>member
-1 MEIDRGTRI
+1 MESVRVTLSDGKSVEIRRGSRI
-10 DEIACSNGIN
+10 YELASLLSVDG
-20 GNIIA
+20 GIIA
-25 AKVDGRAVDL
+25 AKLNGSPVDL
-35 SRQLENDCS
+35 SRALDEDCS
-44 LAWVSVDSPD
+44 VEWVSIDSPE

-60 HSTAHLMAQ
+60 HSTAHLMAH

-83 PTIEDGFYYDF
+83 PTIQDGFYYDF
-94 KRDQA
+94 KRETP

-105 KKIESRM
+105 AKIEQRM
-112 EEIAK
+112 EELAGA
-117 SNLKVT
+117 NLKVT
-123 REEMPKG
+123 REEMPKM
-130 QAIELFRRMGEDYKV
+130 QAIEMFRRMGEDYKV
-145 AILEDIPDEVV
+145 SIIEGITEDPV

-162 DWVDLCRGPHVPST
+162 DWIDLCRGPHVPST
-176 GVLKAFKLTGVA
+176 GKLKAFKITSVA
-188 GAYWRGN
+188 GAYWRGD

-205 GTAWPTKQALKEY
+205 GTSWPTKPALKEY

-241 ISDAIGPGLP
+241 ISDSIGPGLP
-251 IWLPKGAMVR
+251 IWLPKGALLR

-266 YIVDIERSMGYQ
+266 YIVDIERSLGYQ

-299 FKDNMYPPME
+299 FKDNMYPPMA
-309 FESKEELVLR
+309 FENKEELVLR

-326 ITIYKH
+326 IIIYKH
-332 GLHSYRDLPIR
+332 ELHSYRNLPIR

-379 EQIQAETVAVLRL
+379 EQIQAEAVGVIRL

-403 DYWYRLSL
+403 EYWYRLSL
-411 RNPNDKANFVDNDG
+411 RNPKDKINFVDNDA
-425 MWDRAEAYLR
+425 MWDTAEEYLR
-435 QALTE
+435 QALAE
-440 VGVPFK
+440 VGVPYK
-446 EAVGEAAYYG
+446 EAPGEAAYYG

-489 YVDRDGQYKR
+489 YVDKDGQYKR

-513 MMAFLIEHY
+513 MTAFLIEHH

-530 APVQI
+530 APVQLKI
-535 KVVTV
+535 VTV
-540 TDQQL
+540 TEQQL
-545 DYARKVSAE
+545 DYAREVFTE
-554 LKDAGWRVELDGRNE
+554 LKDAGWRVELDERNE

-579 LAKIPYAIVIGDKE
+579 LAKIPYTIVIGDSEVQAQTVAPRRRGGENLAPMPLNDFIERLKSE
-593 VAGSDRGAAP
+593 VAQERG
-603 ARRREPGADGVW
+603 
-615 RFQRQAACRGCRRNG
+615 
-630 RSIEIMRS
+630 
-638 NEEWRCPIAREAR
+638 EA
-651 INHQIRAREVRVI
+651 
-664 GRQGRAARRYAVA
+664 